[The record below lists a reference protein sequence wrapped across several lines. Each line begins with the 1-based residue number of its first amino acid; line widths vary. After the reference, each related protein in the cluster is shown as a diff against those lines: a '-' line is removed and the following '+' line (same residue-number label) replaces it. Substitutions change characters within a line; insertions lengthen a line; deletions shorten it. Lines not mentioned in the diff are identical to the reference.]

1 MESDTPNLNV
11 VHFSFSDDS
20 LPEWE
25 NELGVSDTDLVSC
38 AEAVEKE
45 EIEKS
50 TRFPKLSRYDL
61 QNIVTNAES
70 KGSKRN
76 TKWFVKLFEG
86 KGTP

>member
-1 MESDTPNLNV
+1 MESDTPDLNV
-11 VHFSFSDDS
+11 VHFIFSDDS

-25 NELGVSDTDLVSC
+25 NELGVSETDLVSC
-38 AEAVEKE
+38 AEAVENE
-45 EIEKS
+45 AIEKS
-50 TRFPKLSRYDL
+50 TRFPKLSQYDL
-61 QNIVTNAES
+61 QNIVTNTES

>member
-38 AEAVEKE
+38 VENE

-50 TRFPKLSRYDL
+50 TRFPKLSRCDL
-61 QNIVTNAES
+61 ENIVTTAES

-76 TKWFVKLFEG
+76 IKWFVKLFEG